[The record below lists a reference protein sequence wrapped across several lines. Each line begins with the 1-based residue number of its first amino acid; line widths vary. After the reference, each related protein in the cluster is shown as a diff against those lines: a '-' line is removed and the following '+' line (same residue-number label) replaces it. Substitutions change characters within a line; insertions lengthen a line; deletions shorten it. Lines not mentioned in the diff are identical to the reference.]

1 MRLLLLLLLLP
12 ATARAQDFD
21 FYVRGPYRSQVPRP
35 DTLLGYRVG
44 SQQTMYYQQQQ
55 VFDRMI
61 AAASDRVRTEVI
73 GRSVEGKV
81 MRLLIISSPENI
93 ARLDQIRA
101 DLAKLADP
109 RKTTAEEAAAI
120 AQRTPVTVLLTHSVH
135 GNEPAGFEA
144 SMQTVYQLLAS
155 DEPATQTIL
164 KNCVVLI
171 NPSQN
176 PDGHERFAAWYN

>member
-1 MRLLLLLLLLP
+1 MRLLLLALLLVP
-12 ATARAQDFD
+12 AIARAQAQAQDFD
-21 FYVRGPYRSQVPRP
+21 FYARGPYRSQVPRP

-61 AAASDRVRTEVI
+61 AAAPDRVRTEVI
-73 GRSVEGKV
+73 GRSVEGKP

-101 DLAKLADP
+101 DLSKLADP
-109 RKTTAEEAAAI
+109 RKTTADEAAAI

-144 SMQTVYQLLAS
+144 VDADGLPTAGFRRAGDARPFSRTVW
-155 DEPATQTIL
+155 
-164 KNCVVLI
+164 C
-171 NPSQN
+171 
-176 PDGHERFAAWYN
+176 